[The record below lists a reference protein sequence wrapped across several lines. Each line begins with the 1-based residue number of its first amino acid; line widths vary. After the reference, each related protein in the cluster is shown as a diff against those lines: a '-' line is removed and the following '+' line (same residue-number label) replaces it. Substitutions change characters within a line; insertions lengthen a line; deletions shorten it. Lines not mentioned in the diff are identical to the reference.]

1 MKAGQWIQ
9 FCVTWMGLIL
19 TDRNI
24 FDTISIKYIVMGR
37 DLDSDGEVLI
47 NDMFYERQINN
58 LRL

>member
-1 MKAGQWIQ
+1 
-9 FCVTWMGLIL
+9 MGLIL